1 MTENRHSPEGETTET
16 TDPTSSKLC
25 SPDPTTHAAPIK
37 TKAQKWADRVACAV
51 PAQATARSPVP
62 AACSQTISTN
72 NASEA
77 HNLKGHH
84 LLDPVKSKLHLS
96 LEQSQENRQLE
107 ENGPAATSKVA
118 RWAARAGGLQVAS
131 TVVPAA
137 VTAPLA
143 TTVRLEPVK
152 SKLNCMLLQQLQE
165 NRQQEKN
172 SPAATSKVARWAAR
186 AGGQQLVSTVVP
198 AAVTAPLATTV
209 QLEATPLGP
218 RLVPG
223 LVGLFSFP
231 DMEVPTSGS
240 AMEVWMQRAAAN
252 RLHLPWHDKFC
263 DYEDE
268 VFKLHSM
275 RLTVEEIIAQ
285 RRHLNPPDIQRS
297 FSSIRTSVEIP
308 CITGLGWARSCLDSR
323 AAWCPAANDESQWME
338 IDLLE
343 EMQIYGIVTQGQAA
357 TNCSGTR
364 GICVS
369 LCPPPHQCKGGGE
382 INFTTE
388 VQVMYRILKTDDFKM
403 ISGPLKIGG
412 GGDKRQETVFSSSV
426 RARYVRI
433 QVTAWE
439 KNIALRAGIIIMERK
454 ELHDRSPFS
463 CRSDRAAVPATDVS
477 ASTSKKAIDRSLDVV
492 EPGGAVDRDGS
503 CKNSCKS
510 AAARG
515 PAPSLALTAQAS
527 PKQTKAQKWASRAAA
542 AAAASAAIV
551 PVPAQEIA
559 PSQVPAASMTKAQK
573 WAARAAGSPLV
584 PVASLAEAP
593 GAGLSA
599 AFSRTPA
606 VAASPQEAGE
616 GTPFYA
622 QITTPE
628 LTFSGY
634 VFGGV
639 PCLKGSLR
647 FANGA
652 EYHGMLEKGI
662 PHGQGDSGAL
672 EIFHQYALSWHQGLS
687 SISLLIVMLISDVAG
702 MATRHILFA

>member
-1 MTENRHSPEGETTET
+1 MVS
-16 TDPTSSKLC
+16 L
-25 SPDPTTHAAPIK
+25 
-37 TKAQKWADRVACAV
+37 
-51 PAQATARSPVP
+51 PAQATAESPVP

-96 LEQSQENRQLE
+96 LEQSQENRQQD

-118 RWAARAGGLQVAS
+118 RWAARAGGQQVAS

-137 VTAPLA
+137 VTAPLV

-152 SKLNCMLLQQLQE
+152 SKLNCMSLEQSQE
-165 NRQQEKN
+165 NLQQEKN

-186 AGGQQLVSTVVP
+186 AGGQQVVSTVVP
-198 AAVTAPLATTV
+198 AAVAASQATTV

-218 RLVPG
+218 MLVQG
-223 LVGLFSFP
+223 LVGLLGFP

-343 EMQIYGIVTQGQAA
+343 EMQIYGLVTQGQAA

-369 LCPPPHQCKGGGE
+369 ICPPPHKCKGGGE

-388 VQVMYRILKTDDFKM
+388 VQVMYRILKTDDFKL
-403 ISGPLKIGG
+403 ISGPLKIGR

-433 QVTAWE
+433 QVMAWE

-477 ASTSKKAIDRSLDVV
+477 ASTSKKAIDRSLDAVQ
-492 EPGGAVDRDGS
+492 PSGAVDREGS
-503 CKNSCKS
+503 CKNACKS
-510 AAARG
+510 AAASG
-515 PAPSLALTAQAS
+515 PAPSPELTAQAS

-542 AAAASAAIV
+542 AAASAAIV
-551 PVPAQEIA
+551 PVTAQA
-559 PSQVPAASMTKAQK
+559 TAQSQVSAASMTKAQK
-573 WAARAAGSPLV
+573 WAARVAGSPLV
-584 PVASLAEAP
+584 PVAHSAEAP
-593 GAGLSA
+593 GAGVSA
-599 AFSRTPA
+599 AFLRTPA

-622 QITTPE
+622 QISTPE

-634 VFGGV
+634 VFEGV

-662 PHGQGDSGAL
+662 PHGQGDSGAQ
-672 EIFHQYALSWHQGLS
+672 IFHHYALSWHQGLKFHLS
-687 SISLLIVMLISDVAG
+687 TNCNA
-702 MATRHILFA
+702 HI